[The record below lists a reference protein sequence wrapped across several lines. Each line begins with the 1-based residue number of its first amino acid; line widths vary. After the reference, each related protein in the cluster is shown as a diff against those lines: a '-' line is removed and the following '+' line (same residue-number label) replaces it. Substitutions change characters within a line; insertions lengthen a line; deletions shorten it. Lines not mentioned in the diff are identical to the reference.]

1 MVPAGKVILMR
12 GAGRAPVDTDG
23 RRRWMRTVRTYLRE
37 PAVLIFIAVAFF
49 ISAVGQAVL
58 QAYTHEN
65 SVITTTMFSA
75 LGSLFLVVAIIIA
88 AHRHDQGTKNRR
100 PPGHHAH

>member
-1 MVPAGKVILMR
+1 MKGS
-12 GAGRAPVDTDG
+12 GRAPADPDG
-23 RRRWMRTVRTYLRE
+23 RRRWIHKVRTYLRE
-37 PAVLIFIAVAFF
+37 PAVLVFIAVAFF

-65 SVITTTMFSA
+65 SVITTTMFSV

-88 AHRHDQGTKNRR
+88 ARRHDQGTKNRR
-100 PPGHHAH
+100 PPSRHAH